1 VVIVLDKN
9 ITREDAA
16 AILLRLEGY
25 GLKNHA
31 VHLNGQSVITVSN
44 FPADFDIRK
53 IQLID
58 GVKEVVE
65 VSEPYKLA
73 SKSWKKER
81 TSFNVNGTPVGTD
94 TINVMAG
101 PCAVESEKQIFEIAE
116 FLHQQNIKFIR
127 GGAYKPRTS
136 PYSFQGLG
144 LEGLKML
151 RAAADKYQLNVIT
164 EVIDLSVLDEVYKYA
179 DVLQIGTRN
188 MQNYY
193 LLAELGKQD
202 KPVLLKRGMQAKI
215 PEWLMAA
222 EYILSGGNERVI
234 LCERGIRTFDNST
247 RNTLDIG
254 AIPLVKELSHL
265 PVFAD
270 PSHGTGIRTRVE
282 PLALAAVAAGADG
295 LLIEV
300 HNHPDQALSDG
311 PQSIYPDQLVQLMN
325 KLSPLAQ
332 VIGRKLD
339 YESQNNYFSAE
350 SAQ

>member
-1 VVIVLDKN
+1 VVIVLHKHISN
-9 ITREDAA
+9 EALTNV
-16 AILLRLEGY
+16 LQRLKEL

-31 VHLNGQSVITVSN
+31 VHLNGQSVITVSG
-44 FPADFDIRK
+44 FPEDFDIRK
-53 IQLID
+53 LQLIE

-65 VSEPYKLA
+65 VTEPYKLA
-73 SKSWKKER
+73 SKSWRKER
-81 TSFNVNGTPVGTD
+81 TSFEVNGVPVGTEI
-94 TINVMAG
+94 INLMAG
-101 PCAVESEKQIFEIAE
+101 PCAVETEEQIFEMAA
-116 FLHQQNIKFIR
+116 FLHSHNIRFIR

-151 RAAADKYQLNVIT
+151 RAAADQYHLNVIT
-164 EVIDLSVLDEVYKYA
+164 EVIDLSVLDQVYKYA

-202 KPVLLKRGMQAKI
+202 KPVLLKRGMHARI

-234 LCERGIRTFDNST
+234 LCERGIRTFDPTT
-247 RNTLDIG
+247 RNTLDVG

-282 PLALAAVAAGADG
+282 PLALASVAAGADG

-300 HNHPDQALSDG
+300 HHKPDQALSDG
-311 PQSIYPDQLVQLMN
+311 PQSILPDQLLQLMN

-332 VIGRKLD
+332 VVGRKLD
-339 YESQNNYFSAE
+339 YELQNSYFSAE